1 MQKKTKVINI
11 FGAPGSGKS
20 TLAFGLAYNLKI
32 RGIECDIAHEYVK
45 GQLYAGNPY
54 PFHDQLYTYAKQ
66 NKMLRQMNGKVD
78 YIITDSPSVQCVAY
92 IEKEPE
98 VYTKMALDY
107 FNEYDNINVFLE
119 RTHAY
124 QPSGRNQT
132 EEQAEVVGDKIRN
145 MLDKLNIKY
154 IVLPANIALEEILKI
169 IETENI
175 KKIKKSAM
183 YKALE
188 RMLKEQEE
196 HKQEVIKNAKK
207 WVKVTCPHCNTTYEC
222 TPNGISLHCYDYLT
236 KDCKQLVGELSTGKI
251 ECITCGKIFKD
262 NAEII

>member
-78 YIITDSPSVQCVAY
+78 YIITDSPSVQCIAY
-92 IEKEPE
+92 IEREPE

-132 EEQAEVVGDKIRN
+132 EEQAKVVGDKIRD
-145 MLDKLNIKY
+145 MLDTLNIDY
-154 IVLPANIALEEILKI
+154 TVLPANEALNKILKKVEEQRNI
-169 IETENI
+169 DVYAKVIDRMFKEQKERKQRII
-175 KKIKKSAM
+175 KKA
-183 YKALE
+183 
-188 RMLKEQEE
+188 
-196 HKQEVIKNAKK
+196 KNWNKL
-207 WVKVTCPHCNTTYEC
+207 VCPHCNTEYIV
-222 TPNGISLHCYDYLT
+222 TPEGNSLHCYSYLT
-236 KDCKQLVGELSTGKI
+236 KDGKQLVGELSTGKI

-262 NAEII
+262 NAEVLK